1 MCAFSAAGS
10 SSVKEDMSAGISRK
24 EDVRGGDGV
33 ELSELIESIDILDYI
48 SQYIEF
54 TEKNGEY
61 WALSPF
67 KEENTP
73 SFSVRR
79 ETNTF
84 YDFSS
89 GIGGNVLTFVRYY
102 DKCGYKEAI
111 GTLEK
116 YVGGN
121 GLATR
126 HKRLAAAEVAKRFAP
141 PPKASKQT
149 KPTVL
154 PDDYMERYER
164 RAEKLSVWTQEGISE
179 ASLERFQVRYDS
191 FSNRLVYP
199 IRNPDGKIVNVGGRT
214 LDKGWKEKKL
224 RKYTYFMSWG
234 ELKTIYGFAENL
246 EYIKEQGEIIL
257 FEGCK
262 SVLLA
267 DTWGIHNTGA
277 ILTSHLNPNQMKLL
291 INLGCRVVF
300 ALDKDVSIRQDHNIS
315 RLKQFVNVEYIWD
328 GTGLLDDKDAP
339 VDKGL
344 DVWRKLYEGR
354 LSWR

>member
-1 MCAFSAAGS
+1 M
-10 SSVKEDMSAGISRK
+10 D
-24 EDVRGGDGV
+24 
-33 ELSELIESIDILDYI
+33 LSELIESIDILDYI
-48 SQYIEF
+48 SQYAEF

-61 WALSPF
+61 WTLSPF

-102 DKCGYKEAI
+102 NKCGYREAI
-111 GTLEK
+111 ETLKK
-116 YVGGN
+116 YAGN
-121 GLATR
+121 GGTTVR

-141 PPKASKQT
+141 PQKAPKQAKST
-149 KPTVL
+149 LL

-164 RAEKLSVWTQEGISE
+164 RADKLAVWEREGISK

-191 FSNRLVYP
+191 FSDRLVYP
-199 IRNPDGKIVNVGGRT
+199 IRNPDGKIVNVGGRA
-214 LDKGWKEKKL
+214 LDEAWKEKKL

-246 EYIKEQGEIIL
+246 EHIKKQGEIIL

-291 INLGCRVVF
+291 IKLGCRVVF
-300 ALDKDVSIRQDHNIS
+300 ALDKDVSIRQDRNIS

-328 GTGLLDDKDAP
+328 GTGLLGEKDAP
-339 VDKGL
+339 VDRGP
-344 DVWRKLYEGR
+344 DVWKKLYEGR